1 LSRKLPRGPRAFN
14 SGVAPLPEGARTGPD
29 GMYGSLF
36 DLVDTE
42 RLRSGASPR
51 KTELEQVERR
61 RGRVNP

>member
-1 LSRKLPRGPRAFN
+1 MSRKASRGPKAFN
-14 SGVAPLPEGARTGPD
+14 SSVAPLPEGARTGPD

-42 RLRSGASPR
+42 RLRTAASPR
-51 KTELEQVERR
+51 ETAMEQVERR